1 MKHKESKFE
10 RRRRIGVTIC
20 AVVVVIALLFGLLY
34 PILVQVNTTQAATKS
49 ELQSNVAEAKK
60 KTEEAKKQLDEVKKN
75 RANVSQ
81 EVLSIDAEINRAENE
96 LVATENA
103 IAQAKVDLAIK
114 EQELIVAEKN
124 CEIYDEEFK
133 LRARTMYED
142 GTTSYIEVL
151 LGSSSFSDLLS
162 RVEMIREVVEYDR
175 RMLASLAAAREEIR
189 LAKEAL
195 ALEKTNL
202 ENRELELEALREELG
217 YRLEAKQLLLD
228 QLMADEE
235 EYKKAYEQAEADEK
249 KIQRELE
256 RLAAEEAKKGNAT
269 KYTGN
274 GQFQWPCPSSRR
286 ITSYYGYRIHPVYNT
301 RKFHSGIDIGAGYG
315 NDIVAAESGTVIT
328 ATYGSGYGKYV
339 VVSHGSGITTLYA
352 HCSSLLVAVGDKVQK
367 GETIAKIGSTG
378 VSTGNHLHFEVRI
391 NGSTTDPLTYVN

>member
-1 MKHKESKFE
+1 MKHTESKSE
-10 RRRRIGVTIC
+10 RRKRTGVAIC
-20 AVVVVIALLFGLLY
+20 AVIIVLALLCGMLY
-34 PILVQVNTTQAATKS
+34 PIFVQVNTTHAATKS
-49 ELQSNVAEAKK
+49 QLESNVAEAKK
-60 KTEEAKKQLDEVKKN
+60 KTEEAKKQLETVKKN
-75 RANVSQ
+75 KANVAE

-114 EQELIVAEKN
+114 EQELIVAEEN
-124 CEIYDEEFK
+124 CQIYDEEFK

-195 ALEKTNL
+195 SLEKTNL
-202 ENRELELEALREELG
+202 ENREVELEALREELS

-235 EYKKAYEQAEADEK
+235 EYKKAYEKAEADEK

-256 RLAAEEAKKGNAT
+256 RLAAEEAKKGGGT

-286 ITSYYGYRIHPVYNT
+286 ITSYYGYRIHPVYKT
-301 RKFHSGIDIGAGYG
+301 RKFHAGIDIGAGYG

-352 HCSSLLVAVGDKVQK
+352 HCSSLLVEVGDKVQK